1 MFYIL
6 IVAGIS
12 WQRRSINMRKLITL
26 VVLVLGSGLAHAETN
41 NQLLDCVDKTSLT
54 FDAKCV
60 AQHIEQSSQFQHA
73 QQNIINLADANSDFA
88 VATISLDPKTLNI
101 EIVAHHDAGQTALL
115 TKPAQ

>member
-1 MFYIL
+1 
-6 IVAGIS
+6 
-12 WQRRSINMRKLITL
+12 MRKLITL
-26 VVLVLGSGLAHAETN
+26 VALVLGSGLAHAETN

-73 QQNIINLADANSDFA
+73 QQNIINIADANSDFA